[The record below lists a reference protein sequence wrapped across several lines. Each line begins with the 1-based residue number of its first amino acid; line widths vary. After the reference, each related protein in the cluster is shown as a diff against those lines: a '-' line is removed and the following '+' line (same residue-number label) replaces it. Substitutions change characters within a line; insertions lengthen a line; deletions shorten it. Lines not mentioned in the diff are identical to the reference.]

1 MPAATTPALRQ
12 RLLELHRA
20 GLDPPHIARELS
32 LPPRTVRRLVALAR
46 QPNAPPDLSPLPNR
60 GGRTVAPMRLP
71 LLDSCLELRRDN
83 PGWGA
88 GRIRLELRR
97 LYPGQGVP
105 PRAPCNAG
113 CVRPA

>member
-1 MPAATTPALRQ
+1 MPPPTPPALRQ

-20 GLDPPHIARELS
+20 GQTAPQITRQLS
-32 LPPRTVRRLVALAR
+32 LPDRTVRRLLAQAR
-46 QPNAPPDLSPLPNR
+46 LPDAPDGLPPLPNR
-60 GGRTVAPMRLP
+60 GGRPLAAERLP
-71 LLDSCLELRRDN
+71 LRLSCLQLRRDN

-88 GRIRLELRR
+88 GRIYVELRQR
-97 LYPGQGVP
+97 HSGQQVP